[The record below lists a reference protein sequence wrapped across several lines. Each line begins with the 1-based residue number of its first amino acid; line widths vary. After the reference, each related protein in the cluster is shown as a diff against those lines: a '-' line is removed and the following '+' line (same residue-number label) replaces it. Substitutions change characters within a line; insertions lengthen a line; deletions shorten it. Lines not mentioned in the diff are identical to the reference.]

1 MIPFFHTIVLKGV
14 PNRNTIACHCGRA
27 PTLDKARELGEDE
40 LKSFRAKDPHAD
52 YFMQVFRVAD
62 GFGTEVR

>member
-1 MIPFFHTIVLKGV
+1 LIPFYHTIVLKGV

-27 PTLDKARELGEDE
+27 PTLAQARLLGEAQ
-40 LKSFRAKDPHAD
+40 LKSFREMDRFAD

-62 GFGTEVR
+62 GFGTEVH

>member
-1 MIPFFHTIVLKGV
+1 MIPFYHTIVLKGV
-14 PNRNTIACHCGRA
+14 PNRNTIASHCGRA
-27 PTLDKARELGEDE
+27 PTLDKARELGEDN
-40 LKSFRAKDPHAD
+40 LQRFRAKDPHAD

>member
-1 MIPFFHTIVLKGV
+1 MISFYRSIVLKAV

-27 PTLDKARELGEDE
+27 PTLDKARELGEAQ
-40 LKSFRAKDPHAD
+40 LKSFREMDRFAD

>member
-1 MIPFFHTIVLKGV
+1 MIPFYHTIVLKGV

-27 PTLDKARELGEDE
+27 PTLDKARELGEDQ
-40 LKSFRAKDPHAD
+40 LKRFREIDRHAD

>member
-1 MIPFFHTIVLKGV
+1 VIPFYHTIVLKGV

-27 PTLDKARELGEDE
+27 PTLDKARELGEAQLE
-40 LKSFRAKDPHAD
+40 SFREMDRFAD

-62 GFGTEVR
+62 GFGIEVR